1 MTRTPERE
9 TVRAPTTDGGSEGS
23 ARGRSSVGSPA
34 TRQLPPGDRIPPSYI
49 VRLGRNQAQAQGQAQ
64 GQAKAQA
71 PSPSAQRSTLWF
83 FAVYLYVVA
92 LYLYFAMG
100 FAFLNRLA
108 VVKPERVS
116 TGGAAS
122 AEEGSAT
129 DFGGGSLRFRPPLVA
144 AEPRSDGAVGV
155 GAMARTTDP
164 DRSPGPRPAS
174 ELGEG
179 ADPSV
184 LPGRA
189 IPLVVRRDAHGA
201 WHPHFSLLNA
211 SMTTIRRHLFEDRGG
226 RDWPTQNIAIPDHR
240 KRDVLGV
247 VRITKTGS
255 TSLLSFLLA
264 SKSALTYDY
273 VLNVDR
279 TLTVA
284 GEREVPY
291 CFYGTNPDPP
301 NVRHPV
307 RGQCGHR
314 TYARMVSVFAKQ
326 LARYQDDTQDQDQA
340 DAVASIPGHSKAHGE
355 PLQLSLSII
364 TMVRDP
370 FDRML
375 SFFRYFREI
384 YPDWAPMYKA
394 QPQVLQTLKDGDF
407 PAFLRE
413 LALLEDHEWTRR
425 YQYEY
430 FGADADEAI
439 ETVREVRVLPLLNEC
454 FNASMLLLAHQY
466 PALFPSDQPDAT
478 HKFLASGNSH
488 SRKTGAGSSPAS
500 IHPDLHPVQEFDR
513 ETVRLQARQSWLRN
527 EYRFYD
533 ESKRVLG
540 RMLRQ
545 SASSPGSIVDADV
558 VRECLDMLS
567 LSPLSPELSENA
579 GAFA

>member
-1 MTRTPERE
+1 MMTRTPERE
-9 TVRAPTTDGGSEGS
+9 TVSAPTTDGGGEGS
-23 ARGRSSVGSPA
+23 TLGGSSIGSPA
-34 TRQLPPGDRIPPSYI
+34 KRQLPPGGRRPPSYI
-49 VRLGRNQAQAQGQAQ
+49 VHPGKNQSQAQAQA
-64 GQAKAQA
+64 
-71 PSPSAQRSTLWF
+71 PSAQRSTLWF

-108 VVKPERVS
+108 VVKPERGRTVGS
-116 TGGAAS
+116 AF
-122 AEEGSAT
+122 AEEDSAT
-129 DFGGGSLRFRPPLVA
+129 DLGGTRGGGLLRSRPPLVV
-144 AEPRSDGAVGV
+144 AEPIYGAVGV
-155 GAMARTTDP
+155 GAMAMATTTDP

-184 LPGRA
+184 MPGRA

-273 VLNVDR
+273 FLNVDR
-279 TLTVA
+279 TLKVA

-291 CFYGTNPDPP
+291 CFYGTNLDPP

-326 LARYQDDTQDQDQA
+326 LARYKDDTQDQDKA
-340 DAVASIPGHSKAHGE
+340 DAVASIPGYSMAHGE

-364 TMVRDP
+364 TMVRNP

-430 FGADADEAI
+430 FGADANEAI

-488 SRKTGAGSSPAS
+488 SRKTGAVSSPAS
-500 IHPDLHPVQEFDR
+500 IHPDLHVMQDFDA

-545 SASSPGSIVDADV
+545 AASSPGSIVDADV
-558 VRECLDMLS
+558 VRECLDVLS
-567 LSPLSPELSENA
+567 LSPLSPDLSENSA
-579 GAFA
+579 AFA